1 MREIQHRLW
10 NDLSCCVGSC
20 CSEAEKMKRNCKLD
34 VFTCATTSRWPIAKL
49 RLTPATYQTRLTV
62 CCIHWCITCWI
73 ARRHAAALCESVGFC
88 CAACCAPAR
97 QCECIGDG
105 GVNVCVYACM
115 CTLVVRLPFA
125 AIYVCECVF
134 AVCSRA
140 HEDAERIAC
149 YSLIY
154 PSIRHSHQ
162 PRIVYMTQSTAV
174 AMPQSFVYIH
184 RYIYTNGIA
193 HVYACSLS
201 CVQNRISKN
210 TNRVFPALPHC
221 YCLLEQRKQKKKL
234 SI

>member
-49 RLTPATYQTRLTV
+49 RLTPATFQTRLTV
-62 CCIHWCITCWI
+62 CCMHWCITCWI

-115 CTLVVRLPFA
+115 CTLVVRLQFA
-125 AIYVCECVF
+125 AIYVCECEC
-134 AVCSRA
+134 VCGMFSRA
-140 HEDAERIAC
+140 RRRRTNRLLFSHISIHTSFAPTENRLYD
-149 YSLIY
+149 SIY
-154 PSIRHSHQ
+154 GCS
-162 PRIVYMTQSTAV
+162 YATE
-174 AMPQSFVYIH
+174 FC
-184 RYIYTNGIA
+184 IYT
-193 HVYACSLS
+193 
-201 CVQNRISKN
+201 
-210 TNRVFPALPHC
+210 
-221 YCLLEQRKQKKKL
+221 
-234 SI
+234 